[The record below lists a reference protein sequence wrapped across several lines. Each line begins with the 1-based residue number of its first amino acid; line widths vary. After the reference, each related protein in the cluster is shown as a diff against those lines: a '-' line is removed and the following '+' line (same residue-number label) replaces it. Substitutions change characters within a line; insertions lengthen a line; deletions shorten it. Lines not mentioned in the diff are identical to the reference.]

1 MSYFFVKTVNGP
13 RRGST
18 LSKMTEKLRV
28 EENVGKVTYHLF
40 GDWTGSIDPQMN
52 QIQAASI
59 PSKSS
64 VNITVDGV
72 DSWSGGL
79 VCFLFA
85 LRKQCFAQSAE
96 VTISGLPSGAERL
109 LTIAESVPEREGAAS
124 EERRTPIVEQI
135 GALTISVYEDL
146 KAAVVFTGDVTLAT
160 AGFFMGKARFAW
172 KDFILFMHECG
183 PSALPIITL
192 ITFLVGLILAFV
204 GAIQLRLFGA
214 QIFVAD
220 LVGIG
225 MVRELGA
232 IMAAIVMAGR
242 TGAAYAAQLG
252 TMQVNEEV
260 DALETMGIST
270 IDFLVLPRMFALIV
284 IMPLLC
290 VYADL
295 MGVLGG
301 MFVGVFMLDIS
312 PVLYYEQ
319 SINAIRIQDFIIG
332 VFMSGVFG
340 VLVSGAGCLRGM
352 QCGRSSAA
360 VGKATTSA
368 VVSGIVCIIIST
380 ALITVICDFIGV

>member
-1 MSYFFVKTVNGP
+1 VRSAP
-13 RRGST
+13 
-18 LSKMTEKLRV
+18 
-28 EENVGKVTYHLF
+28 LF
-40 GDWTGSIDPQMN
+40 GDIVSMLNMELFMSYKLTIEEGTGRATYRLCGDWTDSIDPQMN
-52 QIQAASI
+52 QIQTVPIS
-59 PSKSS
+59 SNSS
-64 VNITVDGV
+64 VNIIVDGV
-72 DSWSGGL
+72 DSWNGGF

-85 LRKQCFAQSAE
+85 LRKQCFE
-96 VTISGLPSGAERL
+96 VNADISMSGLPSGAERL
-109 LTIAESVPEREGAAS
+109 LTIAESVPERDGAAS
-124 EERRTPIVEQI
+124 EEQSTPIVEQI

-146 KAAVVFTGDVTLAT
+146 KSAVEFTGDVTLGT
-160 AGFFMGKARFAW
+160 CDFFTGKARFAW
-172 KDFILFMHECG
+172 KDFILFMRECG

-270 IDFLVLPRMFALIV
+270 IDFLVLPRMFALVV

-352 QCGRSSAA
+352 QCGRSSSA

-380 ALITVICDFIGV
+380 ALITVICDFLGV

>member
-1 MSYFFVKTVNGP
+1 
-13 RRGST
+13 
-18 LSKMTEKLRV
+18 MTDKLII
-28 EENVGKVTYHLF
+28 EEGAESVTYRLR
-40 GDWTGSIDPQMN
+40 GDWTESIDEQMT
-52 QIQAASI
+52 QIQKLSVN
-59 PSKSS
+59 SKSLI
-64 VNITVDGV
+64 NIAADDLGP
-72 DSWSGGL
+72 WGGGL

-85 LRKQCFAQSAE
+85 LRKQCFAVDAN
-96 VTISGLPSGAERL
+96 VTMTGLPAGAERL
-109 LTIAESVPEREGAAS
+109 LTIAESVPERDGAAS
-124 EERRTPIVEQI
+124 EDQKTPIVEQI

-146 KAAVVFTGDVTLAT
+146 KHAVEFTGGVALAS
-160 AGFFMGKARFAW
+160 ARFFLGNAQFAW
-172 KDFILFMHECG
+172 KDIISFMHDCG
-183 PSALPIITL
+183 SSALPIITL

-301 MFVGVFMLDIS
+301 MFVGVFMLDIN

-319 SINAIRIQDFIIG
+319 SVNAIRIQDFIIG
-332 VFMSGVFG
+332 VGMSGIFG
-340 VLVSGAGCLRGM
+340 ILVSGAGCLRGM

-368 VVSGIVCIIIST
+368 VVSGIVCIIVST
-380 ALITVICDFIGV
+380 ALITMICDFLGV

>member
-1 MSYFFVKTVNGP
+1 MIEKITISDNNTRWLLSGNWQGCIEVELSQVRDVDFT
-13 RRGST
+13 RGS
-18 LSKMTEKLRV
+18 
-28 EENVGKVTYHLF
+28 
-40 GDWTGSIDPQMN
+40 P
-52 QIQAASI
+52 
-59 PSKSS
+59 
-64 VNITVDGV
+64 VNISLEQVE
-72 DSWSGGL
+72 SWSGSL

-85 LRKQCFAQSAE
+85 FRKKCVANNCDITMLGVPQ
-96 VTISGLPSGAERL
+96 GAERL
-109 LTIAESVPEREGAAS
+109 LAIAESVPEREGANGDNAGS
-124 EERRTPIVEQI
+124 SFFEKV
-135 GALTISVYEDL
+135 GDLSISVYCDL
-146 KAAVVFTGDVTLAT
+146 KDGVEFAGEVVQGAGDFIS
-160 AGFFMGKARFAW
+160 GRSRFAW
-172 KDFILFMHECG
+172 NDFMGFMRDCG
-183 PSALPIITL
+183 PSALPIIAL

-270 IDFLVLPRMFALIV
+270 IDFLVLPRMLALII

-290 VYADL
+290 VFADL

-312 PVLYYEQ
+312 PVLYYQQ
-319 SINAIRIQDFIIG
+319 SLSAIRIQDFAIG
-332 VFMSGVFG
+332 VGMSTVFG
-340 VLVSGAGCLRGM
+340 ILVSGAGCLRGM
-352 QCGRSSAA
+352 QCGRSSSA

-368 VVSGIVCIIIST
+368 VVTGIVCIILST
-380 ALITVICDFIGV
+380 ALITIICDFLGI